1 MNDSEKMR
9 IRLTIADGIYP
20 MTINRKDEEL
30 YRKAATMINEKVNM
44 YRERVA
50 GGKRE
55 DYIVMKTLRNP
66 TKRSLTNSPANS
78 KSVYAMST
86 TTSRCKGYIFLRL
99 RYSRIASSLERRVLQ

>member
-55 DYIVMKTLRNP
+55 DYIVMVAFEFAFELVTRHWENDTQPYQKKLDE
-66 TKRSLTNSPANS
+66 LT
-78 KSVYAMST
+78 
-86 TTSRCKGYIFLRL
+86 RELEERL
-99 RYSRIASSLERRVLQ
+99 RGEHDNQPM